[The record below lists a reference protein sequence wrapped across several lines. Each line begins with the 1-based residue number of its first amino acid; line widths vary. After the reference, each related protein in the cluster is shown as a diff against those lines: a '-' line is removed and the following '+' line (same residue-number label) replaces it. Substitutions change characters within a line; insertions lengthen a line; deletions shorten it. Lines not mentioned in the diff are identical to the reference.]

1 MIDIVIIEDEIHARE
16 VLKKMIYLVNPTVNI
31 VAETGYVNEAIALI
45 NRHKP
50 QLIFLDILLEDGIG
64 FDILK
69 QHHLLSFKIIFTTAY
84 NQYAIKAF
92 KYSAVDYL
100 LKPINPLDL
109 ENALNRAL
117 NRIKIDVNYN
127 KLLDVLKNNIKGKEQ
142 KIVLKTQ
149 NNHHVFL
156 IKEIVRLEADSSYTS
171 FITLRGRLIVSKNLK
186 YYQDL
191 LGDDFIRCHQS
202 HLVNKAHI
210 VKVQKNTLVMSNE
223 ETIPIS
229 TRKKTEV
236 LENLNR

>member
-1 MIDIVIIEDEIHARE
+1 MIDIIIIEDEIHARE
-16 VLKKMIYLVNPTVNI
+16 GLKKMIYLINPTVNI

-69 QHHLLSFKIIFTTAY
+69 QQNLLSFKIIFTTAY

-117 NRIKIDVNYN
+117 KSIKKDVNYN
-127 KLLDVLKNNIKGKEQ
+127 KLLDVLKNNFEGKEQ

-149 NNHHVFL
+149 NNHHVFF
-156 IKEIVRLEADSSYTS
+156 IKEIIRLEADSAYTS
-171 FITLRGRLIVSKNLK
+171 FMTLRGRLIVSKNLK

-191 LGDDFIRCHQS
+191 LGDVFIRCHQS

-210 VKVQKNTLVMSNE
+210 VKVQKNTVVLSNE